1 MQELKQGHRRVLP
14 LKYHVAVLSIASAGI
29 LIGIVTVYGF
39 MNFLVGIRVGDL
51 SAIGL
56 LMAIMGLGIVILH
69 KLGFE
74 LSYQE
79 EVGMPEGNNLPQSNA
94 A

>member
-1 MQELKQGHRRVLP
+1 M
-14 LKYHVAVLSIASAGI
+14 KYHVAVLSIVLAGL

-39 MNFLVGIRVGDL
+39 MNFLVGIRVVDL

-56 LMAIMGLGIVILH
+56 LMAVIGLGIVILH

-79 EVGMPEGNNLPQSNA
+79 EIGMPEEGRNLPQSNPA
-94 A
+94 